1 MIYIVSQKVV
11 QYINDTVI
19 CVMTCSELCFSR
31 FSVRQEGTAT
41 ILN

>member
-1 MIYIVSQKVV
+1 MYIVFQKVV
-11 QYINDTVI
+11 QCMNNTVV

-31 FSVRQEGTAT
+31 FDVWQEGTAT